1 MLAIERQHRILDM
14 LLESEAVS
22 TGKVAR
28 VLDISEETVRRDFE
42 KLEGDGQLA
51 RKHGG
56 AVRIN
61 DSRRDLSLNSREL
74 ANVAE
79 KEAIARAALS
89 QIQAGDTIFFDAS
102 STVFHLACLLP
113 NLEATVLTNAL
124 KTAIELTRRSAI
136 QVILVGGVVSHRS
149 LSAQGALADQMLEY
163 YHVQKAFMSCRG
175 LDAERGL
182 SEANVEQAGLKRKI
196 ARMADHIIV
205 LADHTKMG
213 LKSSYFFARLEEID
227 LLITDRLPEKSVKQT
242 LRKGAGKLMLPGEN
256 PI

>member
-14 LLESEAVS
+14 LLESGAVS
-22 TGKVAR
+22 TGSVAR
-28 VLDISEETVRRDFE
+28 ALEISEETVRRDFE
-42 KLEGDGQLA
+42 QLEAEGHLS

-56 AVRIN
+56 AVRVN
-61 DSRRDLSLNSREL
+61 DSRRDLSLDRREM

-79 KEAIARAALS
+79 KKAIARLALA

-102 STVFHLACLLP
+102 STVFHLASLLP
-113 NLEATVLTNAL
+113 NLEVTVLTNAL

-136 QVILVGGVVSHRS
+136 QVILIGGVVSPRS
-149 LSAQGALADQMLEY
+149 LSTQGALADQMLEY

-182 SEANVEQAGLKRKI
+182 SEANVEQAGLKRRI
-196 ARMADHIIV
+196 AGMADRTIALV
-205 LADHTKMG
+205 DHTKMG
-213 LKSSYFFARLEEID
+213 LKSSYFFTKLEELD
-227 LLITDRLPEKSVKQT
+227 QLITDRLPERNVKQA
-242 LRKGAGKLMLPGEN
+242 LQKGTGELLVPGEN

>member
-14 LLESEAVS
+14 LLNSGAVA
-22 TGKVAR
+22 TVKVAKT
-28 VLDISEETVRRDFE
+28 LDISEETVRRDFE
-42 KLEGDGQLA
+42 KLEAEGLLS

-61 DSRRDLSLNSREL
+61 DSRRDLSLNSREMV
-74 ANVAE
+74 NVAE
-79 KEAIARAALS
+79 KEAVAKLALA

-113 NLEATVLTNAL
+113 NLEMTVLTNAL

-149 LSAQGALADQMLEY
+149 LSSQGTLAECMLDC
-163 YHVQKAFMSCRG
+163 YHIQKAFMSCRG
-175 LDAERGL
+175 LDAERGV

-196 ARMADHIIV
+196 VGTADHTII

-213 LKSSYFFARLEEID
+213 LKSSYFFAKLEEVDI
-227 LLITDRLPEKSVKQT
+227 LITDRQPEKNVKQV
-242 LRKGAGKLMLPGEN
+242 LQKSAGKVMVPEEN
-256 PI
+256 QI